1 MTVLILLSLLFTTGK
16 APVTWSHSV
25 VKAGTQEYNI
35 IFTATIEEGWNIY
48 SQYLAS
54 DEGPVKTSITFQP
67 GSHFALVGKNE
78 EAGTI
83 KKGHDEMFDMEVI
96 KISKKGTFTQK
107 VKIFDTTKPIT
118 GVIEYMCCNDLQ
130 CLPPKE
136 VPFTI
141 DLTSAK

>member
-16 APVTWSHSV
+16 VPVSWSNSV
-25 VKAGTQEYNI
+25 EKAGTQEYKI

-54 DEGPVKTSITFQP
+54 DDGPVKTSFTFNP
-67 GSHFALVGKNE
+67 GPHFTLVGKNE
-78 EAGTI
+78 EAGSI

-107 VKIFDTTKPIT
+107 VKILDTTKPIT
-118 GVIEYMCCNDLQ
+118 GVIEYMCCNELQ

-141 DLTSAK
+141 DLTSVK

>member
-1 MTVLILLSLLFTTGK
+1 MEKTG
-16 APVTWSHSV
+16 A
-25 VKAGTQEYNI
+25 QEYKI
-35 IFTATIEEGWNIY
+35 IFTAAIEEGWNIY

-54 DEGPVKTSITFQP
+54 DDGPVRTSFTFDAGP
-67 GSHFALVGKNE
+67 HFALVGKNE
-78 EAGTI
+78 ESGTI

-107 VKIFDTTKPIT
+107 VKVLDPSKPIT
-118 GVIEYMCCNDLQ
+118 GIIEYMCCNELQ

-141 DLTSAK
+141 DLTSVK